1 MNPNNPDFDAELK
14 DPVRRA
20 KDDFKTISDIREKL
34 EALAEHVQNRKEALD
49 EEIQE
54 RLHEAIANA
63 RDSLERIQEN
73 IEPKLEKTIREK
85 LAELDA
91 RLADW
96 KKDFRNIVRDELDA
110 RSGALAKTVEDALE
124 AKTLAKTANAALRQS
139 IRTEMTEE
147 IRAAVEKHAQNAA
160 EEMRRLR
167 QTARMALALGAL
179 ALLSTLGM
187 ILLLA

>member
-1 MNPNNPDFDAELK
+1 M
-14 DPVRRA
+14 
-20 KDDFKTISDIREKL
+20 
-34 EALAEHVQNRKEALD
+34 
-49 EEIQE
+49 
-54 RLHEAIANA
+54 
-63 RDSLERIQEN
+63 
-73 IEPKLEKTIREK
+73 
-85 LAELDA
+85 
-91 RLADW
+91 
-96 KKDFRNIVRDELDA
+96 DA